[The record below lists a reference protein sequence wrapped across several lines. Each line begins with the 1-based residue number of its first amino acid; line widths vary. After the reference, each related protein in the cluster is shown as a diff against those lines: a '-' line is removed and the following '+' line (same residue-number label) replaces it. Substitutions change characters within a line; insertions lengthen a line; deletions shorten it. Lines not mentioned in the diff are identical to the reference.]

1 MREPAWDG
9 GAGGRRWAR
18 SGLLAS
24 AASPSP
30 FLVLLL
36 HGPRVSEK
44 PRATAPGAERPAGE
58 SCCPNSP
65 ERLPHSSSGQMRKWG
80 GGRDEGQV
88 ESATRPSGRWRGGGR
103 KKTEEEGERV
113 RGELV
118 QGLSVSRRS
127 SRRLTGIRAT
137 LWLLGSP
144 WPPRLA
150 RLPSLAPPFIYC
162 PPQYTHPDT
171 RTRAHSR
178 TFSLVLNF
186 AP

>member
-24 AASPSP
+24 AASPTP

-88 ESATRPSGRWRGGGR
+88 ESATRPSGRWRGGGETQIFWPPGGR
-103 KKTEEEGERV
+103 ADSFEKTLMLGKIEGRRRRAQQKLRWLDGITESMDM
-113 RGELV
+113 GLGKLWELV
-118 QGLSVSRRS
+118 MDREAWCAAVHGVAKSWTRLS
-127 SRRLTGIRAT
+127 
-137 LWLLGSP
+137 
-144 WPPRLA
+144 
-150 RLPSLAPPFIYC
+150 
-162 PPQYTHPDT
+162 D
-171 RTRAHSR
+171 
-178 TFSLVLNF
+178 
-186 AP
+186 